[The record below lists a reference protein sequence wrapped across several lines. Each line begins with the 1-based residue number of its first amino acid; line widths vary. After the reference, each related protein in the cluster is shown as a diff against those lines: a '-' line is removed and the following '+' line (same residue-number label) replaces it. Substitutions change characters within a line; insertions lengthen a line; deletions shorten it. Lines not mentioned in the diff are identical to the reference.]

1 MKKNSEKYD
10 FTPPTSLKEAKTRLN
25 EITTG
30 ILNVEKQLG
39 DKRRA
44 KSLPVADYES
54 WREKTKSARIFMIAE
69 QRFIKDWIL
78 DRRRRLL
85 GKTCEVWPDSD
96 PRTMLR
102 RAVAEGRKYVR
113 GEENNLV
120 EVLDAIDLYL
130 NHDA

>member
-10 FTPPTSLKEAKTRLN
+10 FPPPTSLKEAKERLN
-25 EITTG
+25 EVTTG

-44 KSLPVADYES
+44 KALPPADYEA

-85 GKTCEVWPDSD
+85 GKTCEIWPDAD

-102 RAVAEGRKYVR
+102 RVLTEGRSYVR
-113 GEENNLV
+113 GDANTLV